1 MTETT
6 TDVATAAD
14 AYLASLGE
22 TDATRRRELIERA
35 WTPDGHFVDPLYEA
49 EGHDALA
56 ELAAGVI
63 AHYPGHTFRRT
74 SGLDTHHDVL
84 RFSWEMAG
92 PDGEIVVTGSDVGRL
107 APDGRLQEITGFF
120 GDVPPL
126 DGSAGGVGDGG

>member
-1 MTETT
+1 MTLTT
-6 TDVATAAD
+6 PTVARRTPPA
-14 AYLASLGE
+14 AYLASLNE
-22 TDATRRRELIERA
+22 TDATRRRALIERA
-35 WTPDGHFVDPLYEA
+35 WTRDGHFVDPLYEA

-126 DGSAGGVGDGG
+126 D